1 MKRPVIAVVASTP
14 ESSEWASSFTVAA
27 GSHVDVRVTENPLQV
42 SPDAVMVLMD
52 RVDSSAAEAF
62 DPALLPAT
70 SVVAMTP
77 FWLLS
82 SRAVRNDPP
91 ASVSNRIFSMV
102 PLWYADW
109 FLMIRKTLAS
119 RAQGSV
125 QAIRVNG
132 GSGSG
137 VGPVAPFDAVCEAL
151 AFVEGL
157 APGVPVDWREV
168 NSGSDGID
176 ARGVLKDTSIDVRIE
191 IGPGASDL
199 GAEITCES
207 GRIQMVRVGA
217 SVRVMSL
224 TNDVSVVIYD
234 GPADIP
240 SGAARRLAASAISGR
255 RALIPLSA
263 GLGWARSV
271 EDLIRDVGG
280 AFTAGSASFRPNTFS
295 GRDVAGSEVKV
306 FVEGRCNMS
315 CPFCFSPDVTPPAV
329 SIGQFG
335 THFRELRS
343 QGVDSVIL
351 SGGEPTLNRDL
362 VAIVAQARAAG
373 ITDVALE
380 TNAVLVDDRLAS
392 DLVAAGLGRVLVS
405 LHAIDPDTAA
415 RVTGVPGLVGRTMA
429 GIRSFLRSGAD
440 VHINFVITALNLHE
454 LPAVASWVAGE
465 SPRPGLM
472 IISSMAAAGD
482 AMVRPELLARV
493 SDSAPYIRE
502 AVNILRGAGVGVVVP
517 GQCGLPPCVLPD
529 MPEIFFSNEK
539 SSRDEG
545 WSACAM
551 PGRIHAPACAGC
563 LARRGCYG
571 IWKAYAD
578 RFQTDEF
585 QPLK

>member
-1 MKRPVIAVVASTP
+1 
-14 ESSEWASSFTVAA
+14 
-27 GSHVDVRVTENPLQV
+27 
-42 SPDAVMVLMD
+42 
-52 RVDSSAAEAF
+52 
-62 DPALLPAT
+62 
-70 SVVAMTP
+70 
-77 FWLLS
+77 
-82 SRAVRNDPP
+82 
-91 ASVSNRIFSMV
+91 MV

>member
-1 MKRPVIAVVASTP
+1 
-14 ESSEWASSFTVAA
+14 
-27 GSHVDVRVTENPLQV
+27 
-42 SPDAVMVLMD
+42 MVLMD
-52 RVDSSAAEAF
+52 RVDSSAAESF
-62 DPALLPAT
+62 DPAFLPAA

-77 FWLLS
+77 FWLLN
-82 SRAVRNDPP
+82 SRAVRNDLP
-91 ASVSNRIFSMV
+91 ASVSDRIFSMV

-109 FLMIRKTLAS
+109 FLMIRKILAS

-125 QAIRVNG
+125 QAIRVIG

-137 VGPVAPFDAVCEAL
+137 VGPVAPFDAVCQAL
-151 AFVEGL
+151 SFVEGL

-168 NSGSDGID
+168 NSGLDGLE
-176 ARGVLKDTSIDVRIE
+176 ARGVLKDTSIAIRIKT
-191 IGPGASDL
+191 GTGASDL
-199 GAEITCES
+199 DAEIVCES
-207 GRIQMVRVGA
+207 GRFLI
-217 SVRVMSL
+217 VRVMSL

>member
-1 MKRPVIAVVASTP
+1 
-14 ESSEWASSFTVAA
+14 
-27 GSHVDVRVTENPLQV
+27 VTENPLQV
-42 SPDAVMVLMD
+42 SPDAEMVLMD
-52 RVDSSAAEAF
+52 RVDSSAAESF
-62 DPALLPAT
+62 DPAFLPAA

-77 FWLLS
+77 FWLLN
-82 SRAVRNDPP
+82 SRAVRNDLP
-91 ASVSNRIFSMV
+91 ASVSDRIFSMV

-109 FLMIRKTLAS
+109 FLMIRKILAS

-125 QAIRVNG
+125 QAIRVIG

-137 VGPVAPFDAVCEAL
+137 VGPVAPFDAVCQAL
-151 AFVEGL
+151 SFVEGL

-168 NSGSDGID
+168 NSGLDGLE
-176 ARGVLKDTSIDVRIE
+176 ARGVLKDTSIAIRIKT
-191 IGPGASDL
+191 GTGASDL
-199 GAEITCES
+199 DAEIVCES
-207 GRIQMVRVGA
+207 GRFLI
-217 SVRVMSL
+217 VRVMSL

>member
-1 MKRPVIAVVASTP
+1 
-14 ESSEWASSFTVAA
+14 
-27 GSHVDVRVTENPLQV
+27 
-42 SPDAVMVLMD
+42 MVLMD
-52 RVDSSAAEAF
+52 RVDSSAAESF
-62 DPALLPAT
+62 DPALLPST
-70 SVVAMTP
+70 SFVAMTP
-77 FWLLS
+77 FWLLN
-82 SRAVRNDPP
+82 SRAVRNGPP
-91 ASVSNRIFSMV
+91 AEVSDRFFSMI

-109 FLMIRKTLAS
+109 FVMIRKTLAS

-125 QAIRVNG
+125 HAIRVTG

-137 VGPVAPFDAVCEAL
+137 VRPGALLDAVFEVM

-157 APGVPVDWREV
+157 APGVPVDWRGV
-168 NSGSDGID
+168 DSGPDGID
-176 ARGVLKDTSIDVRIE
+176 ARGVLKDTSIAVRIKT
-191 IGPGASDL
+191 GTGASDL
-199 GAEITCES
+199 DAEIVCES
-207 GRIQMVRVGA
+207 GRFQIVRVDS
-217 SVRVMSL
+217 SVRVISS
-224 TNDVSVVIYD
+224 TNDGSSVIYD
-234 GPADIP
+234 GSADMPA
-240 SGAARRLAASAISGR
+240 GAARRLAASAISGR
-255 RALIPLSA
+255 RALMPLSA
-263 GLGWARSV
+263 GIAWARSV
-271 EDLIRDVGG
+271 EGLIRDVGG
-280 AFTAGSASFRPNTFS
+280 AFPAGSASFRPNTFS

-329 SIGQFG
+329 SVGQFG
-335 THFRELRS
+335 SHFCELRS

-380 TNAVLVDDRLAS
+380 TNAVLVNDRLAS

-440 VHINFVITALNLHE
+440 VHVNFVITALNLHE
-454 LPAVASWVAGE
+454 LPAVARWVAGE

-482 AMVRPELLARV
+482 AMIRPELMARV

-502 AVNILRGAGVGVVVP
+502 AVGILRGAGVGVVVP

-529 MPEIFFSNEK
+529 LPEIFFSNQM
-539 SSRDEG
+539 SIRDEG

-563 LARRGCYG
+563 MARRGCYG